1 MKKSIEETA
10 EEIVSKMS
18 EKELKEAAKIG
29 VILAMRLVMDIIIKM
44 QKGGEK

>member
-1 MKKSIEETA
+1 MKKSIKETA

-18 EKELKEAAKIG
+18 EKELKEAAMVG
-29 VILAMRLVMDIIIKM
+29 VMLTMKMVIDITIKM